1 MSNSADSENLVQN
14 SLSLNEVESNRQNDI
29 GKSWAD
35 AAIIFLEKLGVPSFL
50 LIASIVGYF
59 FFQSEYSLRL
69 AERDKEVQRLSS
81 NLSSLNEQQLKI
93 AKAAMDI
100 NSLFVESTNKSFK
113 ELEEVRSKL
122 VSSEKLLLEAN
133 QIKLAAS
140 KKEQLY
146 NELNNEHGEL
156 SSKHQQ
162 LREEFE
168 KQKKEL
174 ITEKDKGAKIN
185 DKVQELAASVL
196 SNGDID
202 KTRDLASN
210 LKVADQNMAK
220 QLIADYS
227 SSSATLLSMQNILG
241 LELSKLR
248 EIIADEST
256 YLQWASNGEYV
267 YGVTQISENS
277 FENIL
282 RFGIKN
288 NKVDRIDMIK
298 EISVITDL
306 VKKEN
311 ILQNTDYV
319 SVLDEYDLSAIES
332 YNSLNKQAGSTWNLI
347 DVLSIINSY
356 PPTILKQ
363 KPNEKLEIKSMSN
376 QEFTQKHSSWFDND
390 PSYALEDFIFAQ
402 KSTQNKRRFKETL
415 VAKKLFDQPE
425 SLKVILENAAK
436 GELTLGSNLSESEQG
451 RIGWALVAEGSSL
464 ISTNTQA
471 DDNGDKIITLSINYP
486 RSTYDKE
493 ILNLEFSAKT
503 QELKIM

>member
-1 MSNSADSENLVQN
+1 M
-14 SLSLNEVESNRQNDI
+14 
-29 GKSWAD
+29 
-35 AAIIFLEKLGVPSFL
+35 
-50 LIASIVGYF
+50 
-59 FFQSEYSLRL
+59 
-69 AERDKEVQRLSS
+69 
-81 NLSSLNEQQLKI
+81 
-93 AKAAMDI
+93 
-100 NSLFVESTNKSFK
+100 
-113 ELEEVRSKL
+113 
-122 VSSEKLLLEAN
+122 
-133 QIKLAAS
+133 
-140 KKEQLY
+140 
-146 NELNNEHGEL
+146 
-156 SSKHQQ
+156 
-162 LREEFE
+162 
-168 KQKKEL
+168 
-174 ITEKDKGAKIN
+174 
-185 DKVQELAASVL
+185 QELAASVL

-347 DVLSIINSY
+347 DLLSIINSY